1 MNASVNVNILNK
13 EYQISCSKE
22 EEESLLASAYMLHE
36 NMEKIKITGRVIGL
50 DRIAV
55 MAGLNLA
62 HDLISLRNNKS
73 YDLNKNISQIKDKVN
88 AFLKEYRQLD
98 PLV

>member
-13 EYQISCSKE
+13 EYQISCLKE
-22 EEESLLASAYMLHE
+22 EEECLLASAYMLHE
-36 NMEKIKITGRVIGL
+36 NMEKIKSAGRVVGL

-62 HDLISLRNNKS
+62 HDLISLRNNRS
-73 YDLNKNISQIKDKVN
+73 SDLNKNIFQIRDKIRV
-88 AFLKEYRQLD
+88 FLEEYHQ
-98 PLV
+98 P